1 MKYPVEQR
9 TQILI
14 AGGNQLFVIAPQQ
27 RRRSLFWR
35 SFWRTFWWSIF
46 LMVVFFILVGIF
58 A

>member
-1 MKYPVEQR
+1 MRELVGQR

-27 RRRSLFWR
+27 RKRSLFWR
-35 SFWRTFWWSIF
+35 SFWWGFFSVIMFFT
-46 LMVVFFILVGIF
+46 LVVMF

>member
-1 MKYPVEQR
+1 MRYPVEQR

-14 AGGNQLFVIAPQQ
+14 AGGNQLFVIGPQG

-35 SFWRTFWWSIF
+35 SFWWGFFSVI
-46 LMVVFFILVGIF
+46 VFFTLVVMF